1 MTTVTRPVHF
11 AVRGHRKRAVVGSA
25 AEAGETPAS
34 SPVAAKGATGAPLG
48 RVPRVSRLMA
58 LAIRYDGL
66 LRDGVVDNL
75 TELAHLARVTQPRM
89 TQIMN
94 LLHLAPDIQ
103 EAVLFL
109 PAPTVGRDAI
119 TERDMRPITQET
131 DWSRQRKMWNK
142 LLAASAE

>member
-1 MTTVTRPVHF
+1 MTTVTRSVHF
-11 AVRGHRKRAVVGSA
+11 AVRGHRKRAVVGFA
-25 AEAGETPAS
+25 AEAGETPTS
-34 SPVAAKGATGAPLG
+34 SPPATDGATGTPLG

-119 TERDMRPITQET
+119 TERDMRPITRET